1 MLLLF
6 IYRCSDC
13 TTATL
18 QGSHSVASSYG
29 FSETDETMTAE
40 TITPNQLTLQALTSD
55 EEECIVDDL
64 VKDPA
69 SMSYMSKDNRQNECR
84 IADNVSLS
92 SENGSGDSIPIESA
106 VSGTGMQFSGYHCLI
121 NLQCK
126 VILFCDILYQR
137 I

>member
-1 MLLLF
+1 MLF

-55 EEECIVDDL
+55 EEDCIVDDL

-69 SMSYMSKDNRQNECR
+69 SMSYMSKEDDPRK
-84 IADNVSLS
+84 ADNASLS
-92 SENGSGDSIPIESA
+92 SENGSDNSIHIEGTDSR
-106 VSGTGMQFSGYHCLI
+106 TGMHFSE
-121 NLQCK
+121 
-126 VILFCDILYQR
+126 
-137 I
+137 